1 MADADTAQLLGYLMH
16 EIAER
21 EYVLRGYLPPPI
33 SVPIA
38 FEDE

>member
-21 EYVLRGYLPPPI
+21 EFVLRKLLPIDVHTPLT
-33 SVPIA
+33 
-38 FEDE
+38 FEDD